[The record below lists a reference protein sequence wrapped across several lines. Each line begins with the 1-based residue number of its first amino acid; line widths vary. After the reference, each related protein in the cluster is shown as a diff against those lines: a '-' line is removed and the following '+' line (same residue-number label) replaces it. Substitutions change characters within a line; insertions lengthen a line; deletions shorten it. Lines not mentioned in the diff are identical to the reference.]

1 MYAAA
6 CIEWLFAAE
15 HPDFPDRIRA
25 ARDAG
30 LRAVEFHLWRDKPL
44 EAIKVALDET
54 GVELVSFVVEPR
66 RSLVDPAQHGEFL
79 QAVKDS
85 LATAKLLGVR
95 SLICASG
102 FTRENVP
109 RQEQHD
115 AAVYILRQA
124 AALAGEAGIQLLL
137 EPLNTRVEHPGMF
150 LDSTVEGL
158 DIIEEVGSP
167 YLRLLYDV
175 YHSAVM
181 DERPEV
187 VLKDRIG
194 LVGHVQVA
202 DAPGRHQPGSGD
214 IVWAERIGALR
225 TLGYDGA
232 VGLEYKPVGQTG
244 ETLAQAGAVLGFL

>member
-15 HPDFPDRIRA
+15 HPDFPERIRA

-85 LATAKLLGVR
+85 LVTAKLLGVR

-115 AAVYILRQA
+115 AAVHILRQA

-150 LDSTVEGL
+150 LDSTIEGL

-167 YLRLLYDV
+167 HLRLLYDV

-225 TLGYDGA
+225 ALGYEGP
-232 VGLEYKPVGQTG
+232 VGLEYKPVGQTA
-244 ETLAQAGAVLGFL
+244 ETLAQAGAALGFL